1 MQDKR
6 KGLVFMKSYLVLIE
20 ETLHYIQINLIKML
34 LLLYETLIENFIGCI
49 VKGSKVLIKYIQI

>member
-1 MQDKR
+1 
-6 KGLVFMKSYLVLIE
+6 MKSYLVLIE